1 MTLTELSRHT
11 GQWLRSGGPA
21 GEVVISSRVRLA
33 RNLAGLPFLG
43 RSTRS
48 HQRELEQR
56 LWLEI
61 LDSGVLG
68 EGGFYVDVNAAGQL
82 DRELLVERHL
92 ISRHHADG
100 ESPRGV
106 AISADEIIAI
116 MVNEEDHIRMQV
128 LRSGQQLDAAAA
140 QINAIDDKLDE
151 RLDFAFHGK
160 YGYLTA
166 CPTNVGTGLRVSVML
181 HLPGLTLSGAIDKAL
196 RAAGDMHLAIR
207 GLHGEGTAATGDF
220 FQLSNQT
227 TLGKTEQQIIE
238 EFTDEVLPSFID
250 YELSARDGL
259 SRSQQALIDD
269 RIFRALATLKAA
281 RVMSTPE
288 MMSLLSMVRLGVNIG
303 KIGDVSLDTVNDLFL
318 LAQPAHLQKMLG
330 RTMTPDQR
338 GPARADYIHK
348 RLGVA

>member
-56 LWLEI
+56 LCLEI

-92 ISRHHADG
+92 ISRHHADDDC
-100 ESPRGV
+100 PRGV
-106 AISADEIIAI
+106 AISADETVAI

-128 LRSGQQLDAAAA
+128 FRSGQQLDAAAA
-140 QINAIDDKLDE
+140 RINAIDDKLDE
-151 RLDFAFHGK
+151 RLDFAFHGR

-181 HLPGLTLSGAIDKAL
+181 HLPGLTMSGAIDKAL

-207 GLHGEGTAATGDF
+207 GMHGEGTAATGDF

-227 TLGKTEQQIIE
+227 TLGKTEQQIVE

-259 SRSQQALIDD
+259 SRSQQALVND

-281 RVMSTPE
+281 RVMSTRE

-303 KIGDVSLDTVNDLFL
+303 KIDDVSLDTVNDLFL
-318 LAQPAHLQKMLG
+318 LAQPAHLQKILG
-330 RTMTPDQR
+330 RTMTSDER
-338 GPARADYIHK
+338 AAARADYIHK

>member
-1 MTLTELSRHT
+1 MSLTELSRHT

-92 ISRHHADG
+92 ISRHHADDDC
-100 ESPRGV
+100 PRGV
-106 AISADEIIAI
+106 AISADETVAI

-128 LRSGQQLDAAAA
+128 FRNGQQLDVAAAR
-140 QINAIDDKLDE
+140 INAIDDKLDE
-151 RLDFAFHGK
+151 RLDFAFHGR

-181 HLPGLTLSGAIDKAL
+181 HLPALTLSGAIDKAL

-227 TLGKTEQQIIE
+227 TLGKTEQQIVE

-269 RIFRALATLKAA
+269 RIFRAMATLKAA
-281 RVMSTPE
+281 RVMSTRE

-303 KIGDVSLDTVNDLFL
+303 RIDDVSLDTVNDMFL
-318 LAQPAHLQKMLG
+318 LAQPAHLQKILG
-330 RTMTPDQR
+330 RTMTPDER
-338 GPARADYIHK
+338 AAARADYIHK
-348 RLGVA
+348 RLGVK

>member
-11 GQWLRSGGPA
+11 GQWLRGGGPA

-92 ISRHHADG
+92 ISRHHADDDC
-100 ESPRGV
+100 PRGV
-106 AISADEIIAI
+106 AISADETVAI

-128 LRSGQQLDAAAA
+128 FRSGQQLDAAAA
-140 QINAIDDKLDE
+140 RINAIDDKLDE
-151 RLDFAFHGK
+151 RLDFAFHGR

-207 GLHGEGTAATGDF
+207 GLHGEGTAAMGDF

-259 SRSQQALIDD
+259 TRSQQAVIDD
-269 RIFRALATLKAA
+269 RIFRALAALKAA
-281 RVMSTPE
+281 RVMSTRE

-303 KIGDVSLDTVNDLFL
+303 KIDGVSLDTVNDLFL
-318 LAQPAHLQKMLG
+318 LAQPAHLQKILG
-330 RTMTPDQR
+330 RTMSPDQR
-338 GPARADYIHK
+338 AAVRADYIHK
-348 RLGVA
+348 RLGVN

>member
-1 MTLTELSRHT
+1 MSLTELSRHT

-92 ISRHHADG
+92 ISRHHADDDC
-100 ESPRGV
+100 PRGV
-106 AISADEIIAI
+106 AISADETVAI

-128 LRSGQQLDAAAA
+128 FRNGQQLDVAAAR
-140 QINAIDDKLDE
+140 INAIDDKLDE
-151 RLDFAFHGK
+151 RLDFAFHGR

-181 HLPGLTLSGAIDKAL
+181 HLPALTLSGAIDKAL

-227 TLGKTEQQIIE
+227 TLGKTEQQIVE

-269 RIFRALATLKAA
+269 RIFRAMATLKAA
-281 RVMSTPE
+281 RVMSTRE

-303 KIGDVSLDTVNDLFL
+303 KIDDVSLDTVNDMFL
-318 LAQPAHLQKMLG
+318 LAQPAHLQKILG
-330 RTMTPDQR
+330 RTMTPDER
-338 GPARADYIHK
+338 AAARADYIHK
-348 RLGVA
+348 RLGVK